1 MSAAFRRG
9 ILALGTGLALLWLAL
24 PALAHGYLV
33 RSIPQDRSVLER
45 APTRLQ
51 YWFSEDLEPRFSSLV
66 LRDAQ
71 GNVIAEGGVDAANN
85 ALLTLSLP
93 PGALADGTYVV
104 ELRPA
109 FSADGHAVLFTNVF
123 SVGAAT
129 SDIAS
134 TLASP
139 LAQPLEVVWK
149 VMLLSGTFLLF
160 GTGVLYTQVLV
171 PAWGSSAYPAGFL
184 PPRLMQRLNAMMWA
198 GLALAIGGNILALAQ
213 QTMVFFNI
221 SLAEVF
227 SSGLWQVTRIGSRF
241 GDVWN
246 VRMLFLLVMA
256 GLHFASLYSRDRAP
270 ALVTRFWT
278 AGTWCMALVLAAQ
291 AVVSHAAGSL
301 VMPWLALTMHWLHTL
316 ATAFWVG
323 GVAALALVLP
333 VALAP
338 YTGEKRVTAAQA
350 VLRAFSRRMVGA
362 LLIVIF
368 TGLYNSANWFYSPAD
383 VATTYGAALGLKVL
397 LAALLAGLGA
407 AHHLALRPALAA
419 RLGVGSWPFI
429 RHSGHFSRTLNAE
442 ALIGIVVLASAAL
455 LSSTPIPQPDFL
467 NRRLPPQTQTQQVG
481 DLAVT
486 MSLSPGGTG
495 INTADIA
502 LTRTGSPADAARVF
516 VQFSAPDRDLRSLPL
531 PADPVDTGVYSVAFD
546 TFDAPG
552 RWWSAVDLYF
562 ADNTRAR
569 AAFEWQITAEANVI
583 TSVPA
588 SWITVLAAAFVT
600 ASVGVLLMPWAQRVA
615 ARLDLTP
622 QSLLAAGLVT
632 GITAVVLV
640 FAVVSVENQRLE
652 QARQLNPP
660 PGRINPTLPVADSIA
675 RGEQAYM
682 ESCIIWQSVT
692 DFRAFMNQVNTLR
705 DEDIYN
711 AVVQG
716 WRAMPACHPPHDDA
730 RVWDI
735 VNYVRVL
742 QYQFRPR

>member
-1 MSAAFRRG
+1 VG
-9 ILALGTGLALLWLAL
+9 LGLGLLWLAL

-71 GNVIAEGGVDAANN
+71 GRVMAEGGVDAANN

-93 PGALADGTYVV
+93 PGVLANGTYVV

-123 SVGAAT
+123 SVGAAS

-149 VMLLSGTFLLF
+149 VLLLSGIFLLF
-160 GTGVLYTQVLV
+160 GTGVLYTRVLV
-171 PAWGSSAYPAGFL
+171 PAWGSSAYPAGLL

-198 GLALAIGGNILALAQ
+198 GLALAMCGNVLALAQ

-221 SLAEVF
+221 SLAEVIT
-227 SSGLWQVTRIGSRF
+227 SGLWQVTRIGSRF

-246 VRMLFLLVMA
+246 VRMLLLVLMA
-256 GLHFASLYSRDRAP
+256 GLHVASVYFSSRAP
-270 ALVTRFWT
+270 ALVTRFWG
-278 AGTWCMALVLAAQ
+278 AGTWCMALVLATQ

-323 GVAALALVLP
+323 GAVALALVLP
-333 VALAP
+333 AALAP
-338 YTGEKRVTAAQA
+338 YTGEKRAAASQA
-350 VLRAFSRRMVGA
+350 ALRAFSRWMVGA
-362 LLIVIF
+362 LLVVTF
-368 TGLYNSANWFYSPAD
+368 TGLYNSTNWFYSPAD
-383 VATTYGAALGLKVL
+383 AATPYGAALGLKVL
-397 LAALLAGLGA
+397 LVALLAGFGA
-407 AHHLALRPALAA
+407 VHHLALRPALAA
-419 RLGVGSWPFI
+419 RLGVGSWPLI
-429 RHSGHFSRTLNAE
+429 RHSGSFSTTLNAE
-442 ALIGIVVLASAAL
+442 ALVGVLVLISAAF

-467 NRRLPPQTQTQQVG
+467 NQRLPPQNQTQQTG
-481 DLAVT
+481 ELTVT
-486 MSLSPGGTG
+486 MSLSPGGTDV
-495 INTADIA
+495 NTADITLA
-502 LTRTGSPADAARVF
+502 HAGSAAEIARVF

-531 PADPVDTGVYSVAFD
+531 PADPVGAGVYSLAFD

-552 RWWSAVDLYF
+552 RWWSVIDIYF
-562 ADNTRAR
+562 ADNTHAR
-569 AAFEWQITAEANVI
+569 AAFEWHISAEANVI
-583 TSVPA
+583 TSLPA
-588 SWITVLAAAFVT
+588 SWVTVLAAAFVT
-600 ASVGVLLMPWAQRVA
+600 ASSGVMLLPWARRVA
-615 ARLDLTP
+615 ARLDFTP
-622 QSLLAAGLVT
+622 QSLLAAALVT
-632 GITAVVLV
+632 GITLAMLV

-652 QARQLNPP
+652 QANRLNPP
-660 PGRINPTLPVADSIA
+660 PGRVNLTLPVADSIA

-682 ESCIIWQSVT
+682 ASCIIWQSVT

-716 WRAMPACHPPHDDA
+716 WRAMPACAPPHDDA